1 MPWPRSVWIDEEG
14 VRLICLLLR
23 PNMTVLEYGAGG
35 STTMFRS
42 HTHTQK
48 YFGIKNICNFQAKE
62 MNLII

>member
-1 MPWPRSVWIDEEG
+1 MFALCWPRSVWIDEEG

-42 HTHTQK
+42 HTHS
-48 YFGIKNICNFQAKE
+48 GIFVIFETKKLF
-62 MNLII
+62 L

>member
-1 MPWPRSVWIDEEG
+1 MFALCWPRSVWIDEEG

-42 HTHTQK
+42 QPHS
-48 YFGIKNICNFQAKE
+48 GIFVIFETKKLF
-62 MNLII
+62 L